1 MEQPVIKEGTLALI
15 DTFAYLFRSYYMSAK
30 NKPLTNDKGFPTGLL
45 TGLVGMVKKFYKDRK
60 NMPFIVFAL
69 ESQTKTK
76 RAEKLGEYKQNR
88 KDAPKEMLLQIPIAL
103 EWLQKMGFTCVEVNG
118 FEADDVIASLAT
130 LSPYKTRIYSKD
142 KDFNQLLSD
151 KIALFD
157 GKTEFLAKDC
167 VEKYGILP
175 SQFTDYQ
182 GIVGDS
188 SDNYKGV
195 KGIGSK
201 NAKELLQQL
210 GSLEKIYENLD
221 LAKNLLSPKMY
232 QALIQDKGSAFLS
245 KELATLERGCIKEF
259 DFLSCAFPSENPL
272 LKIKDELKEY
282 GFISTLRDLEN
293 SPTPL
298 ILENTPLLDSMPIL
312 ENAPILDSVPIL
324 ENAPILDSVPASDNA
339 PKKSRMIVLE
349 SAAPLNAFLEKL
361 KNPNA
366 RVFMRLVLNKEKKVL
381 ALAFLLQDQGYF
393 LPLEEAL
400 FSPFSLEFLENAF
413 SQMLQHAQIVGHD
426 LKPLLSFLKAKYQ
439 VPLENI
445 RIQDTQILAFLKNP
459 EKVGFDEVLR
469 EYLKEELIPHE
480 KIKDFKAKA
489 EKSEQLNTELNALK
503 RLCEYFETGGLEEGL
518 LTLARDIE
526 TPFVKV
532 LMDMEFQGFKIDAPY
547 FKRLEQEF
555 KDELKVLERQILDL
569 IGVDFNLNSPKQLG
583 EVLYEKLGLPKNK
596 SHSTDEKNLLKILDK
611 HPSIALILEYRELNK
626 LFNTYT
632 TPLLRLKDKD
642 DKIHTTFI
650 QTGTATGRLS
660 SHSPNLQNIP
670 VRSPK
675 GLLIRKGFIA
685 SSKEYCLLGV
695 DYSQIELRLLAHF
708 SQDKDLMEAFLK
720 GRDIHLETSKALF
733 GGDLAKEKRS
743 IAKSINFGLV
753 YGMGSKKLSET
764 LNIPLNEAKSYIEA
778 YFKRFPS
785 IKDYLNRMKE
795 EILKTS
801 KAFTLLGRYRVF
813 DFTGANDYVKGNY
826 LREGVNA
833 IFQGSASDLLKLGML
848 KVSERFKNNPSVRL
862 LLQVHDELI
871 FEIEEKNAPE
881 LQQEIQRIL
890 NDEVYPLRVPL
901 ETSAFVANRW
911 NELKG

>member
-1 MEQPVIKEGTLALI
+1 MEELKEGTLALI

-30 NKPLTNDKGFPTGLL
+30 NKPLTNVKGFPTGLL
-45 TGLVGMVKKFYKDRK
+45 TGLVGMVKKFYKDKK

-103 EWLQKMGFTCVEVNG
+103 EWLQKMGFACVEVSG

-201 NAKELLQQL
+201 NAKELLQRL

-232 QALIQDKGSAFLS
+232 QALIQDKESAFLS

-259 DFLSCAFPSENPL
+259 DFSSCTFPSENPL

-298 ILENTPLLDSMPIL
+298 ILDNTPLL
-312 ENAPILDSVPIL
+312 ENTL
-324 ENAPILDSVPASDNA
+324 ASDNA

-349 SAAPLNAFLEKL
+349 NTAPLSAFLEKL
-361 KNPNA
+361 KKTNA
-366 RVFMRLVLNKEKKVL
+366 RIFMRLVLDKEKKVL
-381 ALAFLLQDQGYF
+381 ALAFLLEDQGYF

-400 FSPFSLEFLENAF
+400 FSPFSLEFLQNAF
-413 SQMLQHAQIVGHD
+413 FKMLQHAQIIGHD

-439 VPLENI
+439 VSLENI

-459 EKVGFDEVLR
+459 EKVGFDEVLK
-469 EYLKEELIPHE
+469 EYLKEEWIPHE
-480 KIKDFKAKA
+480 KIKDFKT
-489 EKSEQLNTELNALK
+489 KSKVGKLEQLDMELNALK
-503 RLCEYFETGGLEEGL
+503 RLCEYFEKGGLEENL
-518 LTLARDIE
+518 LALAREVE

-532 LMDMEFQGFKIDAPY
+532 LMGMEFQGFKIDAPY

-555 KDELKVLERQILDL
+555 KNELHVLERQILDL
-569 IGVDFNLNSPKQLG
+569 IGVDFNLNSPKQLS
-583 EVLYEKLGLPKNK
+583 EILYEKLELPKNK
-596 SHSTDEKNLLKILDK
+596 SHSTDEKSLLKILDK

-626 LFNTYT
+626 LFNTYA

-708 SQDKDLMEAFLK
+708 SQDKDLMDAFLK

-733 GGDLAKEKRS
+733 GEDLAKEKRS

-813 DFTGANDYVKGNY
+813 DFTGTNDYVKGNY

-862 LLQVHDELI
+862 ILQVHDELI
-871 FEIEEKNAPE
+871 FEIEEKNALE

-901 ETSAFVANRW
+901 ETSAFMAKRW

>member
-1 MEQPVIKEGTLALI
+1 MEEPVIKEGTLALI

-76 RAEKLGEYKQNR
+76 RSEKLGEYKQNR

-103 EWLQKMGFTCVEVNG
+103 EWLQKMGFTCVEVSG

-188 SDNYKGV
+188 SDNYRGV

-201 NAKELLQQL
+201 NAKELLQRL

-259 DFLSCAFPSENPL
+259 DFSSCTFPSENPL

-298 ILENTPLLDSMPIL
+298 ILDNT
-312 ENAPILDSVPIL
+312 
-324 ENAPILDSVPASDNA
+324 PASDSA
-339 PKKSRMIVLE
+339 PKKSCLIVLE
-349 SAAPLNAFLEKL
+349 NTEPLSAFLEKL
-361 KNPNA
+361 ENSNA
-366 RVFMRLVLNKEKKVL
+366 RIFMRLVLDKEKKVL
-381 ALAFLLQDQGYF
+381 ALAFLLEDQGYF

-400 FSPFSLEFLENAF
+400 FSPFSLEFLQNAF
-413 SQMLQHAQIVGHD
+413 SQILQHAQIIGHD

-439 VPLENI
+439 VSLEDI

-459 EKVGFDEVLR
+459 EKVGFDEVLK

-480 KIKDFKAKA
+480 KIKDFKTKSKA
-489 EKSEQLNTELNALK
+489 GKLEQLDMELNALK
-503 RLCEYFETGGLEEGL
+503 RLCEYFEKGGLEENL
-518 LTLARDIE
+518 LALAREVE

-532 LMDMEFQGFKIDAPY
+532 LMGMEFQGFKIDAPY

-555 KDELKVLERQILDL
+555 KNELHVLEHQILEL
-569 IGVDFNLNSPKQLG
+569 IGVDFNLNSPKQLS
-583 EVLYEKLGLPKNK
+583 EILYEKLELPKNK
-596 SHSTDEKNLLKILDK
+596 SCSTDEKSLLKILDK

-708 SQDKDLMEAFLK
+708 SQDKDLMDAFLK

-733 GGDLAKEKRS
+733 GEDLAKEKRS

-813 DFTGANDYVKGNY
+813 DFTGANDYIKGNY

-871 FEIEEKNAPE
+871 FEIEEKNALE

-901 ETSAFVANRW
+901 ETSAFMAKRW
-911 NELKG
+911 SELKG

>member
-1 MEQPVIKEGTLALI
+1 MEEPVIKEGTLALI

-45 TGLVGMVKKFYKDRK
+45 TGLVGMVKKFYKDKK

-103 EWLQKMGFTCVEVNG
+103 EWLQKMGFVCVEVSG

-201 NAKELLQQL
+201 NAKELLQRL

-232 QALIQDKGSAFLS
+232 QALIQDKESAFLS

-259 DFLSCAFPSENPL
+259 DFSSCAFPSENPL

-298 ILENTPLLDSMPIL
+298 ILDNAPLLENT
-312 ENAPILDSVPIL
+312 
-324 ENAPILDSVPASDNA
+324 PASDNA

-349 SAAPLNAFLEKL
+349 NTEPLSAFLEKL
-361 KNPNA
+361 EKTNA
-366 RVFMRLVLNKEKKVL
+366 RIFVRLALDKEKKVL
-381 ALAFLLQDQGYF
+381 ALAFLLEDQGYF
-393 LPLEEAL
+393 LPLEEVL
-400 FSPFSLEFLENAF
+400 FSPFSLEFLQNAF
-413 SQMLQHAQIVGHD
+413 FKMLQHAQIIGHD

-439 VPLENI
+439 VSLENI

-459 EKVGFDEVLR
+459 EKVGFDEVLK
-469 EYLKEELIPHE
+469 EYLKEEWIPHE
-480 KIKDFKAKA
+480 KIKDFKTKA
-489 EKSEQLNTELNALK
+489 EKLELLSVELNALK
-503 RLCEYFETGGLEEGL
+503 RLCEYFEKGGLEEDL

-526 TPFVKV
+526 TPFMKV
-532 LMDMEFQGFKIDAPY
+532 LMGMEFQGFKIDAPY

-569 IGVDFNLNSPKQLG
+569 IGMDFNLNSPKQLG

-596 SHSTDEKNLLKILDK
+596 SRSTDEKSLLKILDK

-708 SQDKDLMEAFLK
+708 SQDKDLMDAFLK

-733 GGDLAKEKRS
+733 GEDLAKEKRS

-833 IFQGSASDLLKLGML
+833 IFQGSTSDLLKLGML

>member
-76 RAEKLGEYKQNR
+76 RSEKLGEYKQNR

-201 NAKELLQQL
+201 NAKELLQRL

-232 QALIQDKGSAFLS
+232 QALIHDKASAFLS

-282 GFISTLRDLEN
+282 GFISTLRDLEK
-293 SPTPL
+293 SPL
-298 ILENTPLLDSMPIL
+298 IVENAPTLDSMPT
-312 ENAPILDSVPIL
+312 
-324 ENAPILDSVPASDNA
+324 SDNA
-339 PKKSRMIVLE
+339 PKKSCMIVLE
-349 SAAPLNAFLEKL
+349 NATPLSAFLEKL

-366 RVFMRLVLNKEKKVL
+366 RIFMRLVLNKEKKVL
-381 ALAFLLQDQGYF
+381 ALAFLYEDQGYF

-400 FSPFSLEFLENAF
+400 FSPFSLEFLQNAF

-439 VPLENI
+439 VSLENI
-445 RIQDTQILAFLKNP
+445 YIQDTQILAFLKNP
-459 EKVGFDEVLR
+459 EKVGFDEVLK

-489 EKSEQLNTELNALK
+489 GKSEQLDRELNALK
-503 RLCEYFETGGLEEGL
+503 RLCEYFEKGGLEEGL
-518 LTLARDIE
+518 LALAREVE

-532 LMDMEFQGFKIDAPY
+532 LMGMEFQGFKIDAPY

-555 KDELKVLERQILDL
+555 KNELKVLECQILDL

-871 FEIEEKNAPE
+871 FEIEEKNALE

-901 ETSAFVANRW
+901 ETSAFVAKRW
-911 NELKG
+911 NELKD

>member
-1 MEQPVIKEGTLALI
+1 MEEPVIKEGTLALI
-15 DTFAYLFRSYYMSAK
+15 DTFAYLFRSYYMSTK

-45 TGLVGMVKKFYKDRK
+45 MGLVGMVKKFYKDKK

-103 EWLQKMGFTCVEVNG
+103 EWLQKMGFTCVEVSG

-157 GKTEFLAKDC
+157 GKTEFLAEDC
-167 VEKYGILP
+167 VKKYGILP

-188 SDNYKGV
+188 SDNYKGI

-201 NAKELLQQL
+201 NAKELLQRL

-221 LAKNLLSPKMY
+221 LVKNLLSPKMY
-232 QALIQDKGSAFLS
+232 QALIQDKESAFLS

-259 DFLSCAFPSENPL
+259 DFSSCAFPSENPL

-298 ILENTPLLDSMPIL
+298 ILDNT
-312 ENAPILDSVPIL
+312 
-324 ENAPILDSVPASDNA
+324 PASDNA

-349 SAAPLNAFLEKL
+349 NTEPLSAFLEKL
-361 KNPNA
+361 KKTNA
-366 RVFMRLVLNKEKKVL
+366 RIFMRLVLDKEKKVL
-381 ALAFLLQDQGYF
+381 ALAFLLEDQGYF

-400 FSPFSLEFLENAF
+400 FSPFSLEFLQNAF
-413 SQMLQHAQIVGHD
+413 SQMLQHAQIIGHD

-439 VPLENI
+439 VSLENI

-480 KIKDFKAKA
+480 KIKDFKTKSKA
-489 EKSEQLNTELNALK
+489 GKLEQLDRELNALK
-503 RLCEYFETGGLEEGL
+503 RLCEYFEKGGLEEGL
-518 LTLARDIE
+518 LALAREVE
-526 TPFVKV
+526 TPFMKV
-532 LMDMEFQGFKIDAPY
+532 LMGMEFQGFKIDAPY
-547 FKRLEQEF
+547 FKCLEQEF
-555 KDELKVLERQILDL
+555 KNELHVLERQILEL
-569 IGVDFNLNSPKQLG
+569 IGVDFNLNSPKQLS
-583 EVLYEKLGLPKNK
+583 EILYEKLELPKNK
-596 SHSTDEKNLLKILDK
+596 SHSTDEKSLLKILDK

-708 SQDKDLMEAFLK
+708 SQDKDLMGAFLK

-733 GGDLAKEKRS
+733 GEDLAKEKRS

-813 DFTGANDYVKGNY
+813 DFTGVNDYIKGNY

-901 ETSAFVANRW
+901 ETSAFIAKRW

>member
-30 NKPLTNDKGFPTGLL
+30 TKPLTNDKGFPTGLL
-45 TGLVGMVKKFYKDRK
+45 TGLVGMVKKFYKDKK

-103 EWLQKMGFTCVEVNG
+103 EWLQKMGFTCVEISG
-118 FEADDVIASLAT
+118 FEADDVIATLAT

-188 SDNYKGV
+188 SDNYKGI

-232 QALIQDKGSAFLS
+232 QALIQDKKSAFLS
-245 KELATLERGCIKEF
+245 KELATLERGCIQEF

-298 ILENTPLLDSMPIL
+298 ILEN
-312 ENAPILDSVPIL
+312 A
-324 ENAPILDSVPASDNA
+324 PASDSAPALDNASALENA
-339 PKKSRMIVLE
+339 PKKSRLIVLE
-349 SAAPLNAFLEKL
+349 NTASFSMFLEKL

-400 FSPFSLEFLENAF
+400 FSPFSVEFLQNAF
-413 SQMLQHAQIVGHD
+413 SQILQHACIIGHD

-439 VPLENI
+439 VSLENI

-459 EKVGFDEVLR
+459 EKVGFDEVLK
-469 EYLKEELIPHE
+469 EYLKEDLVPHE
-480 KIKDFKAKA
+480 KIKDFKTTSKA
-489 EKSEQLNTELNALK
+489 EKSEHLSLELNALK
-503 RLCEYFETGGLEEGL
+503 RLCEYFEKGGLEEGL
-518 LTLARDIE
+518 LILARDIE
-526 TPFVKV
+526 VPFMKV
-532 LMDMEFQGFKIDAPY
+532 LMGMEFQGFKIDAPY
-547 FKRLEQEF
+547 FKCLEQEF

-583 EVLYEKLGLPKNK
+583 EILYDKLGLPKNK
-596 SHSTDEKNLLKILDK
+596 GYSTDEKNLLKILDK
-611 HPSIALILEYRELNK
+611 HPSIPLILEYRELNK

-764 LNIPLNEAKSYIEA
+764 LNIPLSEAKSYIEA

-785 IKDYLNRMKE
+785 IKDYLNGMRE

-813 DFTGANDYVKGNY
+813 DFNGVNDYVKGNY

>member
-1 MEQPVIKEGTLALI
+1 MEEPIIKEGTLALI

-30 NKPLTNDKGFPTGLL
+30 NKPLTNVKGFPTGLL
-45 TGLVGMVKKFYKDRK
+45 TGLVGMVKKFYKDKK

-103 EWLQKMGFTCVEVNG
+103 EWLQKMGFTCVEVSG

-201 NAKELLQQL
+201 NAKELLQRL

-232 QALIQDKGSAFLS
+232 QALIQDKESAFLS
-245 KELATLERGCIKEF
+245 KELATLERECIKEF

-298 ILENTPLLDSMPIL
+298 ILDNMPLL
-312 ENAPILDSVPIL
+312 ENM
-324 ENAPILDSVPASDNA
+324 PASDNA
-339 PKKSRMIVLE
+339 PKKSRLIVLE
-349 SAAPLNAFLEKL
+349 NPEPLSAFLEKL
-361 KNPNA
+361 ENSNA
-366 RVFMRLVLNKEKKVL
+366 RIFMRLVLDKEKKVL
-381 ALAFLLQDQGYF
+381 ALAFLFKDQGYF

-400 FSPFSLEFLENAF
+400 FSPFSLEFLQNAF
-413 SQMLQHAQIVGHD
+413 FKMLQHAQIIGHD

-439 VPLENI
+439 VSLENI

-459 EKVGFDEVLR
+459 EKVGFDEVLK
-469 EYLKEELIPHE
+469 EYLKEEWILHE
-480 KIKDFKAKA
+480 KIKDFKTKSKA
-489 EKSEQLNTELNALK
+489 GKLEQLDRELHALR
-503 RLCEYFETGGLEEGL
+503 RLCEYFEKGGLEEGL
-518 LTLARDIE
+518 LALAREVE
-526 TPFVKV
+526 TPFMKV

-555 KDELKVLERQILDL
+555 KNELHVLERQILEL
-569 IGVDFNLNSPKQLG
+569 IGVDFNLNSPKQLS
-583 EVLYEKLGLPKNK
+583 EILYEKLELPKNK
-596 SHSTDEKNLLKILDK
+596 SRSTDEKSLLKILDK

-685 SSKEYCLLGV
+685 SSKKYCLLGV

-708 SQDKDLMEAFLK
+708 SQDKDLMDAFLK

-733 GGDLAKEKRS
+733 GEYLAKEKRS

-764 LNIPLNEAKSYIEA
+764 LNIPLSEAKSYIEA
-778 YFKRFPS
+778 YFRRFPS

-813 DFTGANDYVKGNY
+813 DFTGANDYIKGNY

-871 FEIEEKNAPE
+871 FEIEEKNALE

-901 ETSAFVANRW
+901 ETSAFMAKRW

>member
-1 MEQPVIKEGTLALI
+1 MEEPVIKEGTLALI

-30 NKPLTNDKGFPTGLL
+30 NKPLTNVKGFPTGLL

-76 RAEKLGEYKQNR
+76 RAEKLGGYKQNR

-103 EWLQKMGFTCVEVNG
+103 EWLQKMGFTCVEVSG

-151 KIALFD
+151 KIVLFD

-232 QALIQDKGSAFLS
+232 QALIQDKESAFLS

-298 ILENTPLLDSMPIL
+298 ISENTPAL
-312 ENAPILDSVPIL
+312 
-324 ENAPILDSVPASDNA
+324 DNA

-349 SAAPLNAFLEKL
+349 SAALLSMFLEKL

-366 RVFMRLVLNKEKKVL
+366 RVFMRLVLDKEKKVL
-381 ALAFLLQDQGYF
+381 ALAFLYEDQGYF

-400 FSPFSLEFLENAF
+400 FSPFSSEFLQNAF
-413 SQMLQHAQIVGHD
+413 SQMLQHAQIIGHD

-439 VPLENI
+439 VSLENI

-459 EKVGFDEVLR
+459 EKVGFDEVLK
-469 EYLKEELIPHE
+469 EYLKEELVLHE
-480 KIKDFKAKA
+480 TIKDFKTKSKA
-489 EKSEQLNTELNALK
+489 EKLERLDRELNALK
-503 RLCEYFETGGLEEGL
+503 RLCEYFEKGGLEEGL
-518 LTLARDIE
+518 LALAREIE
-526 TPFVKV
+526 TPFMKV
-532 LMDMEFQGFKIDAPY
+532 LMGMEFQGFKIDAPY

-555 KDELKVLERQILDL
+555 KNELHVLERQILDL
-569 IGVDFNLNSPKQLG
+569 IGADFNLNSPKQLS
-583 EVLYEKLGLPKNK
+583 EILYEKLELPQNK
-596 SHSTDEKNLLKILDK
+596 SRSTDEKSLLKILDK

-626 LFNTYT
+626 LFNTYA

-670 VRSPK
+670 VRSSK

-708 SQDKDLMEAFLK
+708 SQDKDLMDAFLK

-733 GGDLAKEKRS
+733 GEDLAKEKRS

-901 ETSAFVANRW
+901 ETSAFVAKRW

>member
-1 MEQPVIKEGTLALI
+1 MMEQPVIKEGTLALI

-45 TGLVGMVKKFYKDRK
+45 TGLVGMVKKFYKDKK

-103 EWLQKMGFTCVEVNG
+103 EWLQKMGFTCVEVSG

-232 QALIQDKGSAFLS
+232 QALIQDKESAFLS
-245 KELATLERGCIKEF
+245 KELATLERECIQEF
-259 DFLSCAFPSENPL
+259 DFSSCAFPSENPL

-282 GFISTLRDLEN
+282 GFISTLRGLEN

-298 ILENTPLLDSMPIL
+298 ILENTPALDNTPTL
-312 ENAPILDSVPIL
+312 
-324 ENAPILDSVPASDNA
+324 DNA

-349 SAAPLNAFLEKL
+349 NATLLSAFLERL
-361 KNPNA
+361 KKTNA
-366 RVFMRLVLNKEKKVL
+366 RIFMRLALDKEKKVL
-381 ALAFLLQDQGYF
+381 ALAFLYEDQGYF

-400 FSPFSLEFLENAF
+400 FSPFSLEFLQNAF
-413 SQMLQHAQIVGHD
+413 SQILQHASIIGHD

-439 VPLENI
+439 VSLENI

-459 EKVGFDEVLR
+459 EKVGFDEVLK
-469 EYLKEELIPHE
+469 EYLKEEWIPHE
-480 KIKDFKAKA
+480 KIKDFKTKSKA
-489 EKSEQLNTELNALK
+489 GKLEQLDMELNALK
-503 RLCEYFETGGLEEGL
+503 RLCEYFEQGGLEEGL
-518 LTLARDIE
+518 LALAKEVE

-532 LMDMEFQGFKIDAPY
+532 LMGMEFQGFKIDVPY

-555 KDELKVLERQILDL
+555 KNELHVLERQILEL
-569 IGVDFNLNSPKQLG
+569 IGVDFNLNSPKQLS
-583 EVLYEKLGLPKNK
+583 EILYEKLELPKNK
-596 SHSTDEKNLLKILDK
+596 SHSTDEKSLLKILDK

-733 GGDLAKEKRS
+733 GEDLAKEKRS

-764 LNIPLNEAKSYIEA
+764 LNISLNEAKSYIEA

-813 DFTGANDYVKGNY
+813 DFTSVNDYVKGNY

-871 FEIEEKNAPE
+871 FEIEEKNALE

>member
-1 MEQPVIKEGTLALI
+1 MEEPVIKEGTLALI

-45 TGLVGMVKKFYKDRK
+45 TGLVGMVKKFYKDKK

-103 EWLQKMGFTCVEVNG
+103 EWLQKMGFTCVEVSG

-201 NAKELLQQL
+201 NAKELLQRL

-232 QALIQDKGSAFLS
+232 QALIQDKESAFLS

-259 DFLSCAFPSENPL
+259 DFSSCAFPSENPL

-298 ILENTPLLDSMPIL
+298 ILDNTPLLD
-312 ENAPILDSVPIL
+312 NAL
-324 ENAPILDSVPASDNA
+324 ASDST

-349 SAAPLNAFLEKL
+349 NTEPLSAFLEKL
-361 KNPNA
+361 EKTKA
-366 RVFMRLVLNKEKKVL
+366 RIFMRLVLDKEKKVL
-381 ALAFLLQDQGYF
+381 ALAFLYEDQGYF

-400 FSPFSLEFLENAF
+400 FSPFSLEFLQNAF
-413 SQMLQHAQIVGHD
+413 FKMLQHAQIIGHD

-439 VPLENI
+439 VSLENI

-459 EKVGFDEVLR
+459 EKVGFDEVLK
-469 EYLKEELIPHE
+469 EYLKEEWIPHE
-480 KIKDFKAKA
+480 KIKDFKTKSKA
-489 EKSEQLNTELNALK
+489 GKLEQLDRELNALK
-503 RLCEYFETGGLEEGL
+503 RLCEYFEKGGLEENL
-518 LTLARDIE
+518 LALAREVE
-526 TPFVKV
+526 TPLMKV
-532 LMDMEFQGFKIDAPY
+532 LMGMEFQGFKIDAPY

-555 KDELKVLERQILDL
+555 KNELHVLECQILDL
-569 IGVDFNLNSPKQLG
+569 IGVDFNLNSPKQLS
-583 EVLYEKLGLPKNK
+583 EILYEKLELPKNK
-596 SHSTDEKNLLKILDK
+596 SRSTDEKSLLKILDK

-708 SQDKDLMEAFLK
+708 SQDKDLMDAFLK

-733 GGDLAKEKRS
+733 GEDLAKEKRS

-813 DFTGANDYVKGNY
+813 DFTGANDYIKGNY

-871 FEIEEKNAPE
+871 FEIEEKNALE

-901 ETSAFVANRW
+901 ETSAFVAKRW
-911 NELKG
+911 NELKE

>member
-1 MEQPVIKEGTLALI
+1 MEELKEGTLALI

-30 NKPLTNDKGFPTGLL
+30 NKPLTNVKGFPTGLL

-103 EWLQKMGFTCVEVNG
+103 EWLQKMGFVCVEVSG

-201 NAKELLQQL
+201 NAKELLQRL

-245 KELATLERGCIKEF
+245 KELATLQRGCIKEF
-259 DFLSCAFPSENPL
+259 DFSSCAFPSENPL
-272 LKIKDELKEY
+272 LKIKNELKEY

-293 SPTPL
+293 SPL
-298 ILENTPLLDSMPIL
+298 ILDNTPLL
-312 ENAPILDSVPIL
+312 ENA
-324 ENAPILDSVPASDNA
+324 PASDNA
-339 PKKSRMIVLE
+339 PKKSCMIVLE
-349 SAAPLNAFLEKL
+349 NPESLSAFLEKL
-361 KNPNA
+361 KKTNA
-366 RVFMRLVLNKEKKVL
+366 RIFMRLVLDKEKKVL
-381 ALAFLLQDQGYF
+381 ALAFLYEDQGYF

-400 FSPFSLEFLENAF
+400 FSPFSSEFLQNAF
-413 SQMLQHAQIVGHD
+413 FKMLQHAQIIGHD

-439 VPLENI
+439 VSLENI

-459 EKVGFDEVLR
+459 EKVGFDEVLKQ
-469 EYLKEELIPHE
+469 YLKEEWIPHE
-480 KIKDFKAKA
+480 KIKDFKTKA
-489 EKSEQLNTELNALK
+489 EKLEQLDRELNALK
-503 RLCEYFETGGLEEGL
+503 RLCEYFEKGGLEEGL
-518 LTLARDIE
+518 LALAREVE
-526 TPFVKV
+526 TPFMKV
-532 LMDMEFQGFKIDAPY
+532 LMGMEFQGFKIDAPY

-569 IGVDFNLNSPKQLG
+569 IGADFNLNSPKQLS
-583 EVLYEKLGLPKNK
+583 EILYEKLELPKNK
-596 SHSTDEKNLLKILDK
+596 SHSTDEKSLLKILDK

-733 GGDLAKEKRS
+733 GEDLAKEKRS

-826 LREGVNA
+826 LRESVNA

-901 ETSAFVANRW
+901 ETSAFVAKRW
-911 NELKG
+911 NELKD

>member
-1 MEQPVIKEGTLALI
+1 MEEPVTKEGTLALI

-103 EWLQKMGFTCVEVNG
+103 EWLQKMGFTCVEVSG

-157 GKTEFLAKDC
+157 GKTEFLVKDC

-201 NAKELLQQL
+201 NAKELLQRL

-221 LAKNLLSPKMY
+221 LVKNLLSPKMY
-232 QALIQDKGSAFLS
+232 QALIQDKESAFLS

-298 ILENTPLLDSMPIL
+298 ILDNAPLLDNTS
-312 ENAPILDSVPIL
+312 
-324 ENAPILDSVPASDNA
+324 ASDSA
-339 PKKSRMIVLE
+339 PKKSCMIVLE
-349 SAAPLNAFLEKL
+349 NTAFLSAFLEKL
-361 KNPNA
+361 KKTNA
-366 RVFMRLVLNKEKKVL
+366 RIFMRLALDKEKKVL
-381 ALAFLLQDQGYF
+381 ALAFLLEDQGYF

-400 FSPFSLEFLENAF
+400 FSPFSLEFLQNAF
-413 SQMLQHAQIVGHD
+413 SQMLQHAQIIGHD

-439 VPLENI
+439 VSLENI

-459 EKVGFDEVLR
+459 EKVGFDEVLK
-469 EYLKEELIPHE
+469 EYLKEEWIPHE
-480 KIKDFKAKA
+480 KIKDFKTKSKA
-489 EKSEQLNTELNALK
+489 GKLEQLDMELNALK
-503 RLCEYFETGGLEEGL
+503 RLCEYFEKGGLEEGL
-518 LTLARDIE
+518 LALAREVE

-532 LMDMEFQGFKIDAPY
+532 LMGMEFQGFKIDAPY

-555 KDELKVLERQILDL
+555 KNELHVLERQILEL
-569 IGVDFNLNSPKQLG
+569 IGVDFNLNSPKQLS
-583 EVLYEKLGLPKNK
+583 EILYEKLELPQNK
-596 SHSTDEKNLLKILDK
+596 SHSTDEKSLLKILDK

-708 SQDKDLMEAFLK
+708 SQDKDLMDAFLK

-733 GGDLAKEKRS
+733 GEDLAKEKRS

-813 DFTGANDYVKGNY
+813 DFTGANDYIKGNY

-871 FEIEEKNAPE
+871 FEIEEKNALE

-901 ETSAFVANRW
+901 ETSAFMAKRW

>member
-1 MEQPVIKEGTLALI
+1 MEEPVIKEGTLALI
-15 DTFAYLFRSYYMSAK
+15 DTFAYLFRSYYMSTK

-103 EWLQKMGFTCVEVNG
+103 EWLQKMGFACVEVNG

-201 NAKELLQQL
+201 NAKELLQRL

-232 QALIQDKGSAFLS
+232 QALIQDKESAFLS
-245 KELATLERGCIKEF
+245 KELATLEKGCIKEF
-259 DFLSCAFPSENPL
+259 DFSSCAFPSENPL

-298 ILENTPLLDSMPIL
+298 ILDNTPLLD
-312 ENAPILDSVPIL
+312 NT
-324 ENAPILDSVPASDNA
+324 PASENA

-349 SAAPLNAFLEKL
+349 NTAPLSAFLEKL
-361 KNPNA
+361 KNSNA
-366 RVFMRLVLNKEKKVL
+366 RIFMRLVLDKEKKVL
-381 ALAFLLQDQGYF
+381 VLAFLYEDQGYF

-400 FSPFSLEFLENAF
+400 FSPFSLEFLQNAF
-413 SQMLQHAQIVGHD
+413 SQMLQHAQIIGHD

-439 VPLENI
+439 ISLEDI

-459 EKVGFDEVLR
+459 EKVGFDEVLK
-469 EYLKEELIPHE
+469 EYLKEEWIPHE
-480 KIKDFKAKA
+480 KIKDFKTKSKA
-489 EKSEQLNTELNALK
+489 EKSERLDRELNALK
-503 RLCEYFETGGLEEGL
+503 RLCEYFEKGGLEENL
-518 LTLARDIE
+518 LALAREVE
-526 TPFVKV
+526 TPFMKV
-532 LMDMEFQGFKIDAPY
+532 LMGMEFQGFKIDAPY

-555 KDELKVLERQILDL
+555 KNELHVLERQILEL
-569 IGVDFNLNSPKQLG
+569 IGVDFNLNSPKQLS
-583 EVLYEKLGLPKNK
+583 EILYEKLELPKNK
-596 SHSTDEKNLLKILDK
+596 SHSTDEKSLLKILDK

-733 GGDLAKEKRS
+733 GEDLAKEKRS

-813 DFTGANDYVKGNY
+813 DFTGANDYIKGNY

-833 IFQGSASDLLKLGML
+833 IFQGSTSDLLKLGML

-871 FEIEEKNAPE
+871 FEIEEKNALE

>member
-1 MEQPVIKEGTLALI
+1 MEEPVIKEGTLALI

-30 NKPLTNDKGFPTGLL
+30 NKPLTNVKGFPTGLL

-60 NMPFIVFAL
+60 NTPFIVFAL

-103 EWLQKMGFTCVEVNG
+103 EWLQKMGFTCVEVSG

-201 NAKELLQQL
+201 NAKELLQRL

-245 KELATLERGCIKEF
+245 KELATLERECIKEF
-259 DFLSCAFPSENPL
+259 DFSSCAFPSENPL

-298 ILENTPLLDSMPIL
+298 ILDNAPLLDNTL
-312 ENAPILDSVPIL
+312 
-324 ENAPILDSVPASDNA
+324 ASDNA

-349 SAAPLNAFLEKL
+349 NPEPLSAFLEKL
-361 KNPNA
+361 KKTNA
-366 RVFMRLVLNKEKKVL
+366 RIFMRLVLDKEKKVL
-381 ALAFLLQDQGYF
+381 ALAFLYEDQGYF

-400 FSPFSLEFLENAF
+400 FSPFSLEFLQNAF
-413 SQMLQHAQIVGHD
+413 SQMLQHAQIIGHD

-439 VPLENI
+439 VSLENI
-445 RIQDTQILAFLKNP
+445 RVQDTQILAFLKNP
-459 EKVGFDEVLR
+459 EKVGFDEVLKA
-469 EYLKEELIPHE
+469 YLKEEWIPHE
-480 KIKDFKAKA
+480 KIKDFKTKSKA
-489 EKSEQLNTELNALK
+489 GKLEQLDRELNALK
-503 RLCEYFETGGLEEGL
+503 RLCEYFEKGGLEENL
-518 LTLARDIE
+518 LALAREVE

-532 LMDMEFQGFKIDAPY
+532 LMGMEFQGFKIDAPY

-555 KDELKVLERQILDL
+555 KNELHVLERQILEL
-569 IGVDFNLNSPKQLG
+569 IGVDFNLNSPKQLS
-583 EVLYEKLGLPKNK
+583 EILYEKLELPKNK
-596 SHSTDEKNLLKILDK
+596 SHSTDEKSLLKILDK

-708 SQDKDLMEAFLK
+708 SQDKDLMDAFLK

-733 GGDLAKEKRS
+733 GEDLAKEKRS

-813 DFTGANDYVKGNY
+813 DFTGVNDYVKGNY

-901 ETSAFVANRW
+901 ETSAFMAKRW

>member
-1 MEQPVIKEGTLALI
+1 MEEPVIKEGTLALI

-45 TGLVGMVKKFYKDRK
+45 TGLVGMVKKFYKDKK

-69 ESQTKTK
+69 ESQAKTK

-201 NAKELLQQL
+201 NAKELLQRL

-232 QALIQDKGSAFLS
+232 QALIQDKESAFLS

-259 DFLSCAFPSENPL
+259 DFSSCTFPSENPL

-282 GFISTLRDLEN
+282 GFISTLRDLEK
-293 SPTPL
+293 SPL
-298 ILENTPLLDSMPIL
+298 IVENT
-312 ENAPILDSVPIL
+312 
-324 ENAPILDSVPASDNA
+324 PASDNA
-339 PKKSRMIVLE
+339 PALDNAPTKSRMIVLE
-349 SAAPLNAFLEKL
+349 NTELLSMFLERL
-361 KNPNA
+361 KKTNA
-366 RVFMRLVLNKEKKVL
+366 RIFMRLALDKEKKVL
-381 ALAFLLQDQGYF
+381 ALAFLLEDQGYF

-400 FSPFSLEFLENAF
+400 FSPFSLEFLQNAF
-413 SQMLQHAQIVGHD
+413 FKMLQHAQIIGHD

-439 VPLENI
+439 VSLENI

-459 EKVGFDEVLR
+459 EKVGFDEVLKQ
-469 EYLKEELIPHE
+469 YLKEEWIPHE
-480 KIKDFKAKA
+480 KIKDFKTKSKA
-489 EKSEQLNTELNALK
+489 GKLEQLDMELNALK
-503 RLCEYFETGGLEEGL
+503 RLCEYFEKGGLEEGL
-518 LTLARDIE
+518 LALAREVE
-526 TPFVKV
+526 TPFIKV
-532 LMDMEFQGFKIDAPY
+532 LMGMEFQGFKIDAPY

-555 KDELKVLERQILDL
+555 KNELKVLERQILDL

-583 EVLYEKLGLPKNK
+583 EVLYEKLELPKNK
-596 SHSTDEKNLLKILDK
+596 SHSTDEKSLLKILDK

-764 LNIPLNEAKSYIEA
+764 LNISLNEAKSYIEA

-813 DFTGANDYVKGNY
+813 DFTGANDYIKGNY

-871 FEIEEKNAPE
+871 FEIEEKNALE

-901 ETSAFVANRW
+901 ETSAFIAKRW

>member
-103 EWLQKMGFTCVEVNG
+103 EWLQKMGFTCVEVSG

-157 GKTEFLAKDC
+157 GKMEFLAKDC
-167 VEKYGILP
+167 VKKYGILP

-201 NAKELLQQL
+201 NAKELLQRL

-232 QALIQDKGSAFLS
+232 QALIQDKESAFLS

-293 SPTPL
+293 SHAPLILDNTPL
-298 ILENTPLLDSMPIL
+298 LENTPIL
-312 ENAPILDSVPIL
+312 
-324 ENAPILDSVPASDNA
+324 DNA
-339 PKKSRMIVLE
+339 PKKSCMIVLE
-349 SAAPLNAFLEKL
+349 NTAPLSAFLEKL
-361 KNPNA
+361 KNSNTRIFA
-366 RVFMRLVLNKEKKVL
+366 RLALDKEKKVL
-381 ALAFLLQDQGYF
+381 ALAFLYEDQGYF

-400 FSPFSLEFLENAF
+400 FSPFSSEFLQNAF
-413 SQMLQHAQIVGHD
+413 SQMLQHASIIGHD

-439 VPLENI
+439 VSLENI

-459 EKVGFDEVLR
+459 EKVGFDEVLK

-480 KIKDFKAKA
+480 KIKDFKTTSKV
-489 EKSEQLNTELNALK
+489 EKLEQLDMELNALK
-503 RLCEYFETGGLEEGL
+503 RLCEYFEKGGLEEDL

-532 LMDMEFQGFKIDAPY
+532 LMGMEFQGFKIDVPY
-547 FKRLEQEF
+547 FKCLEQEF
-555 KDELKVLERQILDL
+555 KNELHVLECQILDL
-569 IGVDFNLNSPKQLG
+569 IGVDFNLNSPKQLS
-583 EVLYEKLGLPKNK
+583 EILYEKLELPKNK
-596 SHSTDEKNLLKILDK
+596 SHSTDEKSLLKILDK

-733 GGDLAKEKRS
+733 GEDLAKEKRS

-764 LNIPLNEAKSYIEA
+764 LNISLNEAKSYIEA

-813 DFTGANDYVKGNY
+813 DFTGANDYIKGNY

-871 FEIEEKNAPE
+871 FEIEEKNALE

-901 ETSAFVANRW
+901 ETSAFMAKRW

>member
-1 MEQPVIKEGTLALI
+1 MMEQPVIKEGTLALI

-30 NKPLTNDKGFPTGLL
+30 TKPLTNDKGFPTGLL
-45 TGLVGMVKKFYKDRK
+45 TGLVGMVKKFYKDKK

-103 EWLQKMGFTCVEVNG
+103 EWLQKMGFTCVEISG

-151 KIALFD
+151 KVALFD

-232 QALIQDKGSAFLS
+232 QALIQDKESAFLS
-245 KELATLERGCIKEF
+245 KELATLERECIQEF
-259 DFLSCAFPSENPL
+259 DFSSCAFPSENPL

-282 GFISTLRDLEN
+282 GFISTLRGLEN
-293 SPTPL
+293 SPL
-298 ILENTPLLDSMPIL
+298 IA
-312 ENAPILDSVPIL
+312 ENAPILD
-324 ENAPILDSVPASDNA
+324 NAPALDNA

-349 SAAPLNAFLEKL
+349 SAVPLSAFLEKL
-361 KNPNA
+361 KKTNA
-366 RVFMRLVLNKEKKVL
+366 RIFARLVLDKEKKVL
-381 ALAFLLQDQGYF
+381 ALAFLYEDQGYF

-400 FSPFSLEFLENAF
+400 FSPFSLEFLQNAF
-413 SQMLQHAQIVGHD
+413 FKMLQHAQIIGHD

-439 VPLENI
+439 VSLENI

-459 EKVGFDEVLR
+459 EKVGFDEVLK

-480 KIKDFKAKA
+480 KIKDFKTKSKA
-489 EKSEQLNTELNALK
+489 EKLERLDMELNALK
-503 RLCEYFETGGLEEGL
+503 RLCEYFEKGGLEEGL
-518 LTLARDIE
+518 LALAKEVE
-526 TPFVKV
+526 TPFVEV
-532 LMDMEFQGFKIDAPY
+532 LMGMEFQGFKIDAPY

-555 KDELKVLERQILDL
+555 KNELHVLERQILEL
-569 IGVDFNLNSPKQLG
+569 IGVDFNLNSPKQLS
-583 EVLYEKLGLPKNK
+583 EILYEKLELPQNK
-596 SHSTDEKNLLKILDK
+596 SHSTDEKSLLKILDK

-813 DFTGANDYVKGNY
+813 DFNGVNDYIKGNY

-871 FEIEEKNAPE
+871 FEIKERNAPE

>member
-1 MEQPVIKEGTLALI
+1 MEEPIIKEGTLALI

-103 EWLQKMGFTCVEVNG
+103 EWLQKMGFACVEVNG

-201 NAKELLQQL
+201 NAKELLQRL

-232 QALIQDKGSAFLS
+232 QALIQDKASAFLS

-293 SPTPL
+293 SPLISDNAPL
-298 ILENTPLLDSMPIL
+298 LENMPLLD
-312 ENAPILDSVPIL
+312 NT
-324 ENAPILDSVPASDNA
+324 PASDNA

-349 SAAPLNAFLEKL
+349 STEPLSAFLEKL
-361 KNPNA
+361 KNSNA
-366 RVFMRLVLNKEKKVL
+366 RIFMRLVLDKEKKVL
-381 ALAFLLQDQGYF
+381 ALAFLYEDQGYF

-400 FSPFSLEFLENAF
+400 FSPFSLEFLQNAF
-413 SQMLQHAQIVGHD
+413 FKILQHAQIIGHD

-439 VPLENI
+439 VSLEDI

-459 EKVGFDEVLR
+459 EKVGFDEVLK
-469 EYLKEELIPHE
+469 EYLKEEWIPHE
-480 KIKDFKAKA
+480 KIKDFKTKSKA
-489 EKSEQLNTELNALK
+489 GKLEQLDMELNALK
-503 RLCEYFETGGLEEGL
+503 RLCEYFEKGGLEENL
-518 LTLARDIE
+518 LSLARGVE

-532 LMDMEFQGFKIDAPY
+532 LMGMEFQGFKIDAPY

-555 KDELKVLERQILDL
+555 KNELHVLECQILDL
-569 IGVDFNLNSPKQLG
+569 IGVDFNLNSPKQLS
-583 EVLYEKLGLPKNK
+583 EILYEKLELPKNK
-596 SHSTDEKNLLKILDK
+596 SHSTDEKSLLKILDK

-708 SQDKDLMEAFLK
+708 SQDKDLMDAFLK

-733 GGDLAKEKRS
+733 GEDLAKEKRS

-813 DFTGANDYVKGNY
+813 DFAGVNDYVKGNY

-871 FEIEEKNAPE
+871 FEIEEKNALE

-901 ETSAFVANRW
+901 ETSAFMANCW
-911 NELKG
+911 NELKR

>member
-103 EWLQKMGFTCVEVNG
+103 EWLQKMGFVCVEVNG

-201 NAKELLQQL
+201 NAKELLQRL

-221 LAKNLLSPKMY
+221 LVKNLLSPKMY

-298 ILENTPLLDSMPIL
+298 ILDNAPLL
-312 ENAPILDSVPIL
+312 ENAPAL
-324 ENAPILDSVPASDNA
+324 DNA
-339 PKKSRMIVLE
+339 PKKSCMIVLE
-349 SAAPLNAFLEKL
+349 SAAPLSMFLEKL
-361 KNPNA
+361 KNSDA
-366 RVFMRLVLNKEKKVL
+366 RVFMRLVLDKDKKVL
-381 ALAFLLQDQGYF
+381 ALAFLYEDQGYF

-400 FSPFSLEFLENAF
+400 FSPFSLEFLQNAF
-413 SQMLQHAQIVGHD
+413 FKMLQHACIIGHD

-459 EKVGFDEVLR
+459 EKVGFDEVLK

-480 KIKDFKAKA
+480 KIKDFKTTSKV
-489 EKSEQLNTELNALK
+489 EKLEQLSLELNALK
-503 RLCEYFETGGLEEGL
+503 RLCEYFEKGGLEENL
-518 LTLARDIE
+518 LALARGVE

-532 LMDMEFQGFKIDAPY
+532 LIGMEFQGFKIDAPY

-555 KDELKVLERQILDL
+555 KNELHVLERQILEL

-583 EVLYEKLGLPKNK
+583 EILYEKLELPQNK

-733 GGDLAKEKRS
+733 GEDLAKEKRS

-813 DFTGANDYVKGNY
+813 DFTGANDYIKGNY

-848 KVSERFKNNPSVRL
+848 KVSERFKNNSSVRL

-871 FEIEEKNAPE
+871 FEIEEKNALE

-901 ETSAFVANRW
+901 ETSAFVAKRW
-911 NELKG
+911 NELKD

>member
-1 MEQPVIKEGTLALI
+1 MEEPVIKEGTLALI

-45 TGLVGMVKKFYKDRK
+45 TGLVGMVKKFYKDKK

-103 EWLQKMGFTCVEVNG
+103 EWLQKMGFTCVEVSG

-201 NAKELLQQL
+201 NAKELLQRL

-259 DFLSCAFPSENPL
+259 DFSSCAFPSENPL

-298 ILENTPLLDSMPIL
+298 ILDNTPLLDNTL
-312 ENAPILDSVPIL
+312 
-324 ENAPILDSVPASDNA
+324 ASDNT

-349 SAAPLNAFLEKL
+349 NTASLSAFLERL
-361 KNPNA
+361 KKTNA
-366 RVFMRLVLNKEKKVL
+366 RIFMRLVLDKEKKVL
-381 ALAFLLQDQGYF
+381 ALAFLYEDQGYF

-400 FSPFSLEFLENAF
+400 FSPFSLEFLQNAF
-413 SQMLQHAQIVGHD
+413 FKMLQHAQIIGHD

-439 VPLENI
+439 VSLENI

-459 EKVGFDEVLR
+459 EKVGFDEVLK
-469 EYLKEELIPHE
+469 EYLKEEWIPHE
-480 KIKDFKAKA
+480 KIKDFKTKNKA
-489 EKSEQLNTELNALK
+489 GKLEQLDMELNALK
-503 RLCEYFETGGLEEGL
+503 RLCEYFEKGGLEENL
-518 LTLARDIE
+518 LALAREVE

-532 LMDMEFQGFKIDAPY
+532 LMGMEFQGFKIDAPY

-555 KDELKVLERQILDL
+555 KNELHVLERQILEL
-569 IGVDFNLNSPKQLG
+569 IGANFNLNSPKQLS
-583 EVLYEKLGLPKNK
+583 EVLYEKLELPQNK
-596 SHSTDEKNLLKILDK
+596 SRSTDEKSLLKILDK

-708 SQDKDLMEAFLK
+708 SQDKDLIDAFLK

-733 GGDLAKEKRS
+733 GEDLAKEKRS

-813 DFTGANDYVKGNY
+813 DFTGANDYIKGNY

-871 FEIEEKNAPE
+871 FEIEEKNALE

-901 ETSAFVANRW
+901 ETSAFIAKRW

>member
-1 MEQPVIKEGTLALI
+1 MEEPVIKEGTLALI

-45 TGLVGMVKKFYKDRK
+45 TGLVGMVKKFYKDKK

-103 EWLQKMGFTCVEVNG
+103 EWLQKMGFTCVEVSG

-157 GKTEFLAKDC
+157 GKTEFLVKDC

-201 NAKELLQQL
+201 NAKELLQRL

-232 QALIQDKGSAFLS
+232 QALIQDKESAFLS

-259 DFLSCAFPSENPL
+259 DFSSCAFPSENPL

-298 ILENTPLLDSMPIL
+298 ILDNVLLLDNTPAL
-312 ENAPILDSVPIL
+312 
-324 ENAPILDSVPASDNA
+324 DNA

-349 SAAPLNAFLEKL
+349 NTESLSAFLEKL
-361 KNPNA
+361 KKTNA
-366 RVFMRLVLNKEKKVL
+366 RIFMRLALDKEKKVL
-381 ALAFLLQDQGYF
+381 ALAFLYEDQGYF

-400 FSPFSLEFLENAF
+400 FSPFSLEFLQNAF
-413 SQMLQHAQIVGHD
+413 FQMLQHAQIVGHD

-439 VPLENI
+439 VSLENI

-459 EKVGFDEVLR
+459 EKVGFDEVLKQ
-469 EYLKEELIPHE
+469 YLKEEWIPHE
-480 KIKDFKAKA
+480 KIKDFKTKSKA
-489 EKSEQLNTELNALK
+489 GKLELLSVELNALK
-503 RLCEYFETGGLEEGL
+503 RLCEYFEKGGLEEGL
-518 LTLARDIE
+518 LALAREVE

-532 LMDMEFQGFKIDAPY
+532 LMGMEFQGFKIDAPY

-555 KDELKVLERQILDL
+555 KHELHVLERQILEL
-569 IGVDFNLNSPKQLG
+569 IGANFNLNSPKQLS
-583 EVLYEKLGLPKNK
+583 EILYEKLELPQNK
-596 SHSTDEKNLLKILDK
+596 SHSTDEKSLLKILDK

-708 SQDKDLMEAFLK
+708 SQDKDLMDAFLK

-733 GGDLAKEKRS
+733 GEDLAKEKRS

-813 DFTGANDYVKGNY
+813 DFTGANDYIKGNY

-871 FEIEEKNAPE
+871 FEIEEKNALE

-901 ETSAFVANRW
+901 ETSAFMAKRW

>member
-1 MEQPVIKEGTLALI
+1 MEEPVIKEGTLALI

-45 TGLVGMVKKFYKDRK
+45 TGLVGMVKKFYKDKK

-103 EWLQKMGFTCVEVNG
+103 EWLQKMGFTCVEVSG

-201 NAKELLQQL
+201 NAKELLQRL

-232 QALIQDKGSAFLS
+232 QALIQDKESAFLS

-259 DFLSCAFPSENPL
+259 DFSSCTFPSENPL

-298 ILENTPLLDSMPIL
+298 ILDNTPLL
-312 ENAPILDSVPIL
+312 E
-324 ENAPILDSVPASDNA
+324 NA
-339 PKKSRMIVLE
+339 PKKSCMIVLE
-349 SAAPLNAFLEKL
+349 NTAPLSAFLEKL
-361 KNPNA
+361 EKTKA
-366 RVFMRLVLNKEKKVL
+366 RIFMRLVLDKEKKVL
-381 ALAFLLQDQGYF
+381 ALAFLFKDQGYF

-400 FSPFSLEFLENAF
+400 FSPFSLEFLQNAF
-413 SQMLQHAQIVGHD
+413 FKMLQHAQIIGHD

-439 VPLENI
+439 VSLENI

-459 EKVGFDEVLR
+459 EKVGFDEVLK
-469 EYLKEELIPHE
+469 EYLKEEWIPHE
-480 KIKDFKAKA
+480 KIKDFKTKSKA
-489 EKSEQLNTELNALK
+489 EKLEQLDMELNALR
-503 RLCEYFETGGLEEGL
+503 RLCEYFEKGGLEEGL
-518 LTLARDIE
+518 LALAREVE
-526 TPFVKV
+526 TPFMKV
-532 LMDMEFQGFKIDAPY
+532 LMGMEFQGFKIDVPY
-547 FKRLEQEF
+547 FKHLEQEF
-555 KDELKVLERQILDL
+555 KNELHVLERQILEL
-569 IGVDFNLNSPKQLG
+569 IGVDFNLNSPKQLS
-583 EVLYEKLGLPKNK
+583 EILYEKLELPQNK
-596 SHSTDEKNLLKILDK
+596 SRSTDEKSLLKILDK

-685 SSKEYCLLGV
+685 SSNEYCLLGV

-708 SQDKDLMEAFLK
+708 SQDKDLMDAFLK

-733 GGDLAKEKRS
+733 GEDLAKEKRS

-813 DFTGANDYVKGNY
+813 DFTGVNDYVKGNY

-901 ETSAFVANRW
+901 ETSAFIAKRW

>member
-1 MEQPVIKEGTLALI
+1 MEEPVIKEGTLALI

-45 TGLVGMVKKFYKDRK
+45 TGLVGMVKKFYKDKK

-103 EWLQKMGFTCVEVNG
+103 EWLQKMGFTCVEVSG

-201 NAKELLQQL
+201 NAKELLQRL

-232 QALIQDKGSAFLS
+232 QALIQDKESAFLS

-259 DFLSCAFPSENPL
+259 DFSSCAFPSENPL

-298 ILENTPLLDSMPIL
+298 ILDNAPLLENT
-312 ENAPILDSVPIL
+312 
-324 ENAPILDSVPASDNA
+324 PASDNA

-349 SAAPLNAFLEKL
+349 NTAFLSAFLEKL
-361 KNPNA
+361 KKTNA
-366 RVFMRLVLNKEKKVL
+366 RIFMRLALDKEKKVL
-381 ALAFLLQDQGYF
+381 ALAFLYEDQGYF

-400 FSPFSLEFLENAF
+400 FSPFSLEFLQNAF
-413 SQMLQHAQIVGHD
+413 FKMLQHAQIIGHD

-439 VPLENI
+439 VSLEDI

-459 EKVGFDEVLR
+459 EKVGFDEVLK
-469 EYLKEELIPHE
+469 EYLKEEWIPHE
-480 KIKDFKAKA
+480 KIKDFKTKSKA
-489 EKSEQLNTELNALK
+489 GKLEQLDMELNALK
-503 RLCEYFETGGLEEGL
+503 RLCEYFEKGGLEENL
-518 LTLARDIE
+518 LALAREIE

-532 LMDMEFQGFKIDAPY
+532 LMGMEFQGFKIDAPY

-555 KDELKVLERQILDL
+555 KDELKVLEHQILDL
-569 IGVDFNLNSPKQLG
+569 IGVDFNLNSPKQLS
-583 EVLYEKLGLPKNK
+583 EILYEKLGLPKNK

-611 HPSIALILEYRELNK
+611 HPSIPLILEYRELNK

-871 FEIEEKNAPE
+871 FEIEEKNALE

-901 ETSAFVANRW
+901 ETSAFIAKRW

>member
-45 TGLVGMVKKFYKDRK
+45 TGLVGMVKKFYKDKK

-103 EWLQKMGFTCVEVNG
+103 EWLQKMGFTCVEISG

-188 SDNYKGV
+188 SDNYKGI

-232 QALIQDKGSAFLS
+232 QALIQDKESAFLS
-245 KELATLERGCIKEF
+245 KELATLERECIKEF

-293 SPTPL
+293 SPL
-298 ILENTPLLDSMPIL
+298 IV
-312 ENAPILDSVPIL
+312 ENAPILNNAPTLDST
-324 ENAPILDSVPASDNA
+324 PILDSA

-349 SAAPLNAFLEKL
+349 SAEPLSMFLEKL

-366 RVFMRLVLNKEKKVL
+366 RVFMRLVLDKDKKIL

-400 FSPFSLEFLENAF
+400 FSPFSLEFLQNAF
-413 SQMLQHAQIVGHD
+413 SQILQHAQIIGHD

-439 VPLENI
+439 VSLENI
-445 RIQDTQILAFLKNP
+445 HIQDTQILAFLKNP
-459 EKVGFDEVLR
+459 EKVGFDEALK
-469 EYLKEELIPHE
+469 EYLKEDLIPHE

-489 EKSEQLNTELNALK
+489 EKLELLSVELNALK
-503 RLCEYFETGGLEEGL
+503 RLCEYFETGGLEEDL
-518 LTLARDIE
+518 LILARDIE

-532 LMDMEFQGFKIDAPY
+532 LMGMEFQGFKIDAPY

-555 KDELKVLERQILDL
+555 KDELNVLERQILDL

-611 HPSIALILEYRELNK
+611 HPSIPLILEYRELNK

-733 GGDLAKEKRS
+733 GEDLAKEKRS

-764 LNIPLNEAKSYIEA
+764 LSIPLSEAKSYIEA

-785 IKDYLNRMKE
+785 IKDYLNGMRE

-813 DFTGANDYVKGNY
+813 DFNGVNDYIKGNY

-901 ETSAFVANRW
+901 ETSAFIAKRW

>member
-118 FEADDVIASLAT
+118 FEADDVIATLAT

-201 NAKELLQQL
+201 NARELLQRL

-245 KELATLERGCIKEF
+245 KELATLERGCIQEF

-298 ILENTPLLDSMPIL
+298 IV

-324 ENAPILDSVPASDNA
+324 DNASALDNA
-339 PKKSRMIVLE
+339 PTKSSMIVLE
-349 SAAPLNAFLEKL
+349 NTAPFSAFLEKL

-366 RVFMRLVLNKEKKVL
+366 RVFMRLVLDKDKKVL

-400 FSPFSLEFLENAF
+400 FSPFSLEFLQNAF
-413 SQMLQHAQIVGHD
+413 SHMLQHAQIIGHD

-439 VPLENI
+439 VSLENI

-459 EKVGFDEVLR
+459 EKVGFDEVLK
-469 EYLKEELIPHE
+469 EYLKEYLIPHE
-480 KIKDFKAKA
+480 KIKDFKTTSKA
-489 EKSEQLNTELNALK
+489 EKLELLSVELNALK
-503 RLCEYFETGGLEEGL
+503 RLCEYFEKGGLEEDL

-526 TPFVKV
+526 TPFMKV
-532 LMDMEFQGFKIDAPY
+532 LMGMEFQGFKIDAPY

-555 KDELKVLERQILDL
+555 KDELKVLEHQILDL

-583 EVLYEKLGLPKNK
+583 EVLYDKLGLPKNK

-611 HPSIALILEYRELNK
+611 HPSIPLILEYRELNK

-813 DFTGANDYVKGNY
+813 DFTGVNDYIKGNY

-833 IFQGSASDLLKLGML
+833 IFQGSTSDLLKLGML

-871 FEIEEKNAPE
+871 FEIEEKNALE

>member
-30 NKPLTNDKGFPTGLL
+30 NKPLTNDKGFPTWLL
-45 TGLVGMVKKFYKDRK
+45 TGLVGMVKKFYKDKK

-103 EWLQKMGFTCVEVNG
+103 EWLQKMGFTCVEVSG

-201 NAKELLQQL
+201 NAKELLQRL

-259 DFLSCAFPSENPL
+259 DFSSCAFPSENPL

-298 ILENTPLLDSMPIL
+298 ILDNAPLLENT
-312 ENAPILDSVPIL
+312 
-324 ENAPILDSVPASDNA
+324 PASDNA
-339 PKKSRMIVLE
+339 LKKSRMIVLE
-349 SAAPLNAFLEKL
+349 NTAPLSAFLEKL
-361 KNPNA
+361 EKTKA
-366 RVFMRLVLNKEKKVL
+366 RIFMRLVLDKEKKVL
-381 ALAFLLQDQGYF
+381 ALAFLYEDQGYF

-400 FSPFSLEFLENAF
+400 FSPFSSEFLQNAF
-413 SQMLQHAQIVGHD
+413 FKMLQHAQIIGHD

-439 VPLENI
+439 VSLENI

-459 EKVGFDEVLR
+459 EKVGFDEALK
-469 EYLKEELIPHE
+469 EYLKEEWIPHE
-480 KIKDFKAKA
+480 KIKDFKTKSKA
-489 EKSEQLNTELNALK
+489 GKLEQLDMELNALK
-503 RLCEYFETGGLEEGL
+503 RLCEYFEKGGLEENL
-518 LTLARDIE
+518 LALAREVE

-532 LMDMEFQGFKIDAPY
+532 LMGMEFQGFKIDAPY

-555 KDELKVLERQILDL
+555 KNELHVLERQILEL
-569 IGVDFNLNSPKQLG
+569 IGVDFNLNSPKQLS
-583 EVLYEKLGLPKNK
+583 EILYEKLEFPKNK
-596 SHSTDEKNLLKILDK
+596 SRSTDEKSLLKILDK

-708 SQDKDLMEAFLK
+708 SQDKDLVDAFLK

-733 GGDLAKEKRS
+733 GEDLAKEKRS

-813 DFTGANDYVKGNY
+813 DFAGANDYIKGNY

-901 ETSAFVANRW
+901 ETSAFIAKRW

>member
-1 MEQPVIKEGTLALI
+1 MEEPVIKEGILALI

-45 TGLVGMVKKFYKDRK
+45 TGLVGMVKKFYKDKK

-103 EWLQKMGFTCVEVNG
+103 EWLQKMGFTCVEVSG

-130 LSPYKTRIYSKD
+130 ISPYKTRIYSKD

-201 NAKELLQQL
+201 NAKELLQRL

-232 QALIQDKGSAFLS
+232 QALIQDKESAFLS

-259 DFLSCAFPSENPL
+259 DFSSCTFPSENPL

-298 ILENTPLLDSMPIL
+298 ILDNAPLLENT
-312 ENAPILDSVPIL
+312 
-324 ENAPILDSVPASDNA
+324 PASDNA
-339 PKKSRMIVLE
+339 PKKSRLIVLE
-349 SAAPLNAFLEKL
+349 NTEPLSMVLERL

-366 RVFMRLVLNKEKKVL
+366 RVFARLVLDKEKKVL
-381 ALAFLLQDQGYF
+381 ALAFLYEDQGYF

-413 SQMLQHAQIVGHD
+413 SQMLQHVQIVGHD

-459 EKVGFDEVLR
+459 EKVGFDEVLK
-469 EYLKEELIPHE
+469 EYLKEELVPHE
-480 KIKDFKAKA
+480 KIKDFKTKA
-489 EKSEQLNTELNALK
+489 EKLELLSAELNALK
-503 RLCEYFETGGLEEGL
+503 RLCEYFEKGGLEEGL
-518 LTLARDIE
+518 LALAREVE

-532 LMDMEFQGFKIDAPY
+532 LMGMEFQGFKIDAPY

-583 EVLYEKLGLPKNK
+583 EVLYEKLELPKNK
-596 SHSTDEKNLLKILDK
+596 SHSTDEKSLLKILDK

-708 SQDKDLMEAFLK
+708 SQDKDLMDAFLK

-733 GGDLAKEKRS
+733 GEDLAKEKRS

-813 DFTGANDYVKGNY
+813 DFTGANDYIKGNY

-871 FEIEEKNAPE
+871 FEIEEKNALE

-901 ETSAFVANRW
+901 ETSAFIAKRW

>member
-210 GSLEKIYENLD
+210 GSLENIYENLD

-232 QALIQDKGSAFLS
+232 QALIQDKASAFLS

-259 DFLSCAFPSENPL
+259 DFSSCAFPSENPL

-298 ILENTPLLDSMPIL
+298 ILENTPLL
-312 ENAPILDSVPIL
+312 ENAPTL
-324 ENAPILDSVPASDNA
+324 DNA
-339 PKKSRMIVLE
+339 PKKSRLIVLE
-349 SAAPLNAFLEKL
+349 SAAPLSMVLEKL
-361 KNPNA
+361 KNPNT
-366 RVFMRLVLNKEKKVL
+366 RVFMRLVLDKDKKVL
-381 ALAFLLQDQGYF
+381 ALAFLYEDQGYF

-400 FSPFSLEFLENAF
+400 FSPFSLEFLQNAF

-426 LKPLLSFLKAKYQ
+426 LKPLLNFLKAKYQ

-469 EYLKEELIPHE
+469 EYLKEELVPHE
-480 KIKDFKAKA
+480 KIKDFKTKA
-489 EKSEQLNTELNALK
+489 EKLELLSVELNALK
-503 RLCEYFETGGLEEGL
+503 RLCEYFEKGGLEENL
-518 LTLARDIE
+518 LALAKGVE

-532 LMDMEFQGFKIDAPY
+532 LMGMEFQGFKIDAPY

-555 KDELKVLERQILDL
+555 KNELHVLERQILDL
-569 IGVDFNLNSPKQLG
+569 IGMDFNLNSPKQLG
-583 EVLYEKLGLPKNK
+583 EVLYEKLELPKNK

-611 HPSIALILEYRELNK
+611 HPSIPLILEYRELNK

-813 DFTGANDYVKGNY
+813 DFTGANDYIKGNY

-871 FEIEEKNAPE
+871 FEIEEKNALE

-901 ETSAFVANRW
+901 ETSAFMAKRW

>member
-1 MEQPVIKEGTLALI
+1 MEELKEGTLALI

-103 EWLQKMGFTCVEVNG
+103 EWLQKMGFTCVEVSG

-201 NAKELLQQL
+201 NAKELLQRL

-259 DFLSCAFPSENPL
+259 DFSSCAFPSENPL

-298 ILENTPLLDSMPIL
+298 ILDNAPLLENMPASDNTPTL
-312 ENAPILDSVPIL
+312 
-324 ENAPILDSVPASDNA
+324 DNA
-339 PKKSRMIVLE
+339 PKKSRLIVLE
-349 SAAPLNAFLEKL
+349 NTAPLSAFLEKL
-361 KNPNA
+361 KNSNA
-366 RVFMRLVLNKEKKVL
+366 RIFARLVLDKEKKVL
-381 ALAFLLQDQGYF
+381 ALAFLYEDQGYF

-400 FSPFSLEFLENAF
+400 FSPFSLEFLQNAF

-439 VPLENI
+439 VSLENI

-459 EKVGFDEVLR
+459 EKVGFDEVLK
-469 EYLKEELIPHE
+469 EYLKEELILHE
-480 KIKDFKAKA
+480 KIKDFKTKSKA
-489 EKSEQLNTELNALK
+489 GKLELLSVELNALK
-503 RLCEYFETGGLEEGL
+503 RLCEYFEKGGLEEGL
-518 LTLARDIE
+518 LALAREVE

-532 LMDMEFQGFKIDAPY
+532 LMGMEFQGFKIDAPY

-555 KDELKVLERQILDL
+555 KNELHVLECQILDS
-569 IGVDFNLNSPKQLG
+569 IGVDFNLNSPKQLS
-583 EVLYEKLGLPKNK
+583 EILYEELELPKNK
-596 SHSTDEKNLLKILDK
+596 SHSTDEKSLLKILDK
-611 HPSIALILEYRELNK
+611 HPSIPLILEYRELNK

-675 GLLIRKGFIA
+675 GLLIRKGFIS

-733 GGDLAKEKRS
+733 GEDLAKEKRS

-813 DFTGANDYVKGNY
+813 DFTGANDYIKGNY

-871 FEIEEKNAPE
+871 FEIEEKNALE

-901 ETSAFVANRW
+901 ETSAFVAKRW

>member
-167 VEKYGILP
+167 VGKYGILP

-188 SDNYKGV
+188 SDNYKGI

-232 QALIQDKGSAFLS
+232 QALIHDKESAFLS

-293 SPTPL
+293 SPL
-298 ILENTPLLDSMPIL
+298 IADNAPTL
-312 ENAPILDSVPIL
+312 ENAP
-324 ENAPILDSVPASDNA
+324 ASENA
-339 PKKSRMIVLE
+339 PKKSCMIVLE
-349 SAAPLNAFLEKL
+349 NPAPLSMFLEKL
-361 KNPNA
+361 EKTNA
-366 RVFMRLVLNKEKKVL
+366 RVFMRLVLDKEKKVL

-400 FSPFSLEFLENAF
+400 FSPFSLGFLQNAF
-413 SQMLQHAQIVGHD
+413 SQMLQHACIIGHD
-426 LKPLLSFLKAKYQ
+426 LKPLLSFLRAKYQ
-439 VPLENI
+439 VSLENI

-480 KIKDFKAKA
+480 KIKDFKTKA
-489 EKSEQLNTELNALK
+489 EKLELLSVELNALK
-503 RLCEYFETGGLEEGL
+503 RLCEYFEKGGLEEDL

-532 LMDMEFQGFKIDAPY
+532 LIGMEFQGFKIDVPY

-555 KDELKVLERQILDL
+555 KNELHVLERQILDL
-569 IGVDFNLNSPKQLG
+569 IGMDFNLNSPKQLG

-733 GGDLAKEKRS
+733 GGDLAKKKRS

-764 LNIPLNEAKSYIEA
+764 LNISLSEAKSYIEA

-813 DFTGANDYVKGNY
+813 DFTGVNDYIKGNY

-871 FEIEEKNAPE
+871 FEIEEKNALE

-901 ETSAFVANRW
+901 ETSAFIAKRW

>member
-1 MEQPVIKEGTLALI
+1 MEEPVIKEGTLALI
-15 DTFAYLFRSYYMSAK
+15 DTFAYLFRSYYMGAK

-103 EWLQKMGFTCVEVNG
+103 EWLQKMGFTCVEVSG

-201 NAKELLQQL
+201 NAKELLQRL

-259 DFLSCAFPSENPL
+259 DFSSCAFPSENPL

-298 ILENTPLLDSMPIL
+298 ILDNTPLL
-312 ENAPILDSVPIL
+312 ENTPV
-324 ENAPILDSVPASDNA
+324 SDNA

-349 SAAPLNAFLEKL
+349 NTASLSAFLEKL
-361 KNPNA
+361 KKTNA
-366 RVFMRLVLNKEKKVL
+366 RIFMRLALDKEKKVL
-381 ALAFLLQDQGYF
+381 ALAFLYEDQGYF

-400 FSPFSLEFLENAF
+400 FSPFSLEFLQNAF
-413 SQMLQHAQIVGHD
+413 FKMLQHAQIIGHD

-439 VPLENI
+439 VSLENI

-459 EKVGFDEVLR
+459 EKVGFDEVLK

-480 KIKDFKAKA
+480 KIKDFKTKSKA
-489 EKSEQLNTELNALK
+489 GKLEQLDMELNALK
-503 RLCEYFETGGLEEGL
+503 RLCEYFEKGGLEEGL
-518 LTLARDIE
+518 LALAREVE

-532 LMDMEFQGFKIDAPY
+532 LMGMEFQGFKIDAPY

-555 KDELKVLERQILDL
+555 KNELHVLERQILDL
-569 IGVDFNLNSPKQLG
+569 IGVDFNLNSPKQLS
-583 EVLYEKLGLPKNK
+583 EILYEKLELPQNK
-596 SHSTDEKNLLKILDK
+596 SHSTDEKSLLKILDK

-708 SQDKDLMEAFLK
+708 SQDKDLMDAFLK

-733 GGDLAKEKRS
+733 GEDLAKEKRS

-813 DFTGANDYVKGNY
+813 DFTGANDYIKGNY

-871 FEIEEKNAPE
+871 FEIEEKNALE
-881 LQQEIQRIL
+881 LQREIQRIL

-901 ETSAFVANRW
+901 ETSAFIAKRW

>member
-1 MEQPVIKEGTLALI
+1 MEEPVIKEGTLALI

-103 EWLQKMGFTCVEVNG
+103 EWLQKMGFTCVEMNG

-201 NAKELLQQL
+201 NAKELLQRL

-221 LAKNLLSPKMY
+221 LVKNLLSPKMY
-232 QALIQDKGSAFLS
+232 QALIQDKESAFLS

-259 DFLSCAFPSENPL
+259 DFSSCAFPSENPL

-298 ILENTPLLDSMPIL
+298 ILENTPLL
-312 ENAPILDSVPIL
+312 E
-324 ENAPILDSVPASDNA
+324 NA

-349 SAAPLNAFLEKL
+349 NTEPLSAFLERL
-361 KNPNA
+361 KKTNA
-366 RVFMRLVLNKEKKVL
+366 RIFMRLVLDKEKKVL
-381 ALAFLLQDQGYF
+381 ALAFLYEDQGYF

-400 FSPFSLEFLENAF
+400 FSPFSLEFLEKAF
-413 SQMLQHAQIVGHD
+413 SQMLQHACIIGHD

-439 VPLENI
+439 VSLENI

-480 KIKDFKAKA
+480 KIKDFKTKSKA
-489 EKSEQLNTELNALK
+489 GKLEQLDMELNALK
-503 RLCEYFETGGLEEGL
+503 RLCEYFEKGGLEEGL
-518 LTLARDIE
+518 LALAREVE

-532 LMDMEFQGFKIDAPY
+532 LMGMEFQGFKIDAPY

-555 KDELKVLERQILDL
+555 KNELKVLERQILEL
-569 IGVDFNLNSPKQLG
+569 IGVDFNLNSPKQLS
-583 EVLYEKLGLPKNK
+583 EILYEKLELPKNK
-596 SHSTDEKNLLKILDK
+596 SHSTDEKSLLKILDK

-733 GGDLAKEKRS
+733 GEDLAKEKRS

-813 DFTGANDYVKGNY
+813 DFTGVNDYIKGNY

-871 FEIEEKNAPE
+871 FEIEEKNALE

-901 ETSAFVANRW
+901 ETSAFTAKRW

>member
-201 NAKELLQQL
+201 NAKELLQRL

-259 DFLSCAFPSENPL
+259 DFLSCAFPRENPL

-298 ILENTPLLDSMPIL
+298 ILDNASVL
-312 ENAPILDSVPIL
+312 ENAPAL
-324 ENAPILDSVPASDNA
+324 DNA

-349 SAAPLNAFLEKL
+349 SAAPLSAFLEKL
-361 KNPNA
+361 EKTNA
-366 RVFMRLVLNKEKKVL
+366 RIFARLVLDKEKKVL
-381 ALAFLLQDQGYF
+381 ALAFLYEDQGYF

-400 FSPFSLEFLENAF
+400 FSPFSLEFLQNAF
-413 SQMLQHAQIVGHD
+413 SQILQHAQIIGHD

-459 EKVGFDEVLR
+459 EKVGFDEVLK

-480 KIKDFKAKA
+480 KIKDFKTKA
-489 EKSEQLNTELNALK
+489 EKLELLSVELNALK
-503 RLCEYFETGGLEEGL
+503 RLCEYFEKGGLEENL
-518 LTLARDIE
+518 LALARGVE
-526 TPFVKV
+526 TPFMKV
-532 LMDMEFQGFKIDAPY
+532 LMGMEFQGFKIDAPY

-583 EVLYEKLGLPKNK
+583 EILYEKLELPKNK

-685 SSKEYCLLGV
+685 SSEEYCLLGV

-708 SQDKDLMEAFLK
+708 SQDKDLMDAFLR

-733 GGDLAKEKRS
+733 GEDLAKEKRS

-764 LNIPLNEAKSYIEA
+764 LNIPLNEAKSYTEA

-813 DFTGANDYVKGNY
+813 DFNGVNDYVKGNY

-901 ETSAFVANRW
+901 ETSAFVASRW

>member
-1 MEQPVIKEGTLALI
+1 MEELKEGTLALI

-103 EWLQKMGFTCVEVNG
+103 EWLQKMGFTCVEVSG

-201 NAKELLQQL
+201 NAKELLQRL

-259 DFLSCAFPSENPL
+259 DFSSCAFPSENPL

-298 ILENTPLLDSMPIL
+298 ILENTPLLDS
-312 ENAPILDSVPIL
+312 A
-324 ENAPILDSVPASDNA
+324 PASDNA
-339 PKKSRMIVLE
+339 PKKSRLIVLE
-349 SAAPLNAFLEKL
+349 NTEPLSAFLEKL
-361 KNPNA
+361 KKTNA
-366 RVFMRLVLNKEKKVL
+366 RIFMRLALDKEKKVL
-381 ALAFLLQDQGYF
+381 ALAFLYEDQGYF

-400 FSPFSLEFLENAF
+400 FSPFSLEFLQNAF
-413 SQMLQHAQIVGHD
+413 FKMLQHAQIIGHD

-439 VPLENI
+439 VSLENI

-459 EKVGFDEVLR
+459 EKVGFDEVLKQ
-469 EYLKEELIPHE
+469 YLKEEWIPHE
-480 KIKDFKAKA
+480 KIKDFKTKSKA
-489 EKSEQLNTELNALK
+489 GKLEQLDMELNALK
-503 RLCEYFETGGLEEGL
+503 RLCEYFEKGGLEEGL
-518 LTLARDIE
+518 LALAREVE
-526 TPFVKV
+526 TPFMKV
-532 LMDMEFQGFKIDAPY
+532 LMGMEFQGFKIDAPY

-555 KDELKVLERQILDL
+555 KNELHVLERQILDL
-569 IGVDFNLNSPKQLG
+569 IGADFNLNSPKQLS
-583 EVLYEKLGLPKNK
+583 EILYEKLELPKNK
-596 SHSTDEKNLLKILDK
+596 SHSTDEKSLLKILDK

-708 SQDKDLMEAFLK
+708 SQDKDLIDAFLK

-733 GGDLAKEKRS
+733 GEDLAKEKRS

-813 DFTGANDYVKGNY
+813 DFTGANDYIKGNY

-871 FEIEEKNAPE
+871 FEIEEKNALE

-901 ETSAFVANRW
+901 ETSAFIAKRW

>member
-1 MEQPVIKEGTLALI
+1 MEEPVIKEGTLALI

-30 NKPLTNDKGFPTGLL
+30 NKPLTNVKGFPTGLL
-45 TGLVGMVKKFYKDRK
+45 TGLVGMVKKFYKDKK

-103 EWLQKMGFTCVEVNG
+103 EWLQKMGFTCVEVSG
-118 FEADDVIASLAT
+118 FEADDVIASLAM

-157 GKTEFLAKDC
+157 GKTEFLVKDC

-201 NAKELLQQL
+201 NAKELLQRL

-232 QALIQDKGSAFLS
+232 QALIQDKESAFLS

-259 DFLSCAFPSENPL
+259 DFSSCAFPSENPL

-298 ILENTPLLDSMPIL
+298 ILDNTPLLD
-312 ENAPILDSVPIL
+312 NT
-324 ENAPILDSVPASDNA
+324 PASDNA

-349 SAAPLNAFLEKL
+349 NTAPLSAFLEKL
-361 KNPNA
+361 KKTNA
-366 RVFMRLVLNKEKKVL
+366 RIFARLVLDKEKKVL
-381 ALAFLLQDQGYF
+381 ALAFLLEDQGYF

-400 FSPFSLEFLENAF
+400 FSPFSLEFLQNAF
-413 SQMLQHAQIVGHD
+413 SQILQHAQIVGHD

-439 VPLENI
+439 VSLENI

-459 EKVGFDEVLR
+459 EKVGFDEVLKQ
-469 EYLKEELIPHE
+469 YLKEEWIPHE
-480 KIKDFKAKA
+480 KIKDFKTKSKT
-489 EKSEQLNTELNALK
+489 EKLEQLDMELNALK
-503 RLCEYFETGGLEEGL
+503 RLCEYFEKGGLEEGL
-518 LTLARDIE
+518 LALAREVE
-526 TPFVKV
+526 TPFMKV
-532 LMDMEFQGFKIDAPY
+532 LMGMEFQGFKIDAPY

-555 KDELKVLERQILDL
+555 KHELHVLERQILEL
-569 IGVDFNLNSPKQLG
+569 IGVDFNLNSPKQLS
-583 EVLYEKLGLPKNK
+583 EILYEKLELPKNK
-596 SHSTDEKNLLKILDK
+596 SHSTDEKSLLKILDK

-675 GLLIRKGFIA
+675 GLLIRKGFIS

-733 GGDLAKEKRS
+733 GEYLAKEKRS

-764 LNIPLNEAKSYIEA
+764 LNIPLSEAKSYIEA

-785 IKDYLNRMKE
+785 IKNYLNRMKE
-795 EILKTS
+795 EILRTS

-871 FEIEEKNAPE
+871 FEIEEKNALE

>member
-1 MEQPVIKEGTLALI
+1 MEEPVIKEGTLALI
-15 DTFAYLFRSYYMSAK
+15 DTFAYLFRSYYMGAK
-30 NKPLTNDKGFPTGLL
+30 NKPLTNVKGFPTGLL
-45 TGLVGMVKKFYKDRK
+45 MGLVGMVKKFYKDRK

-103 EWLQKMGFTCVEVNG
+103 EWLQKMGFTCVEVSG

-201 NAKELLQQL
+201 NAKELLQRL

-232 QALIQDKGSAFLS
+232 QALIQDKESAFLS

-259 DFLSCAFPSENPL
+259 DFSSCAFPSENPL

-298 ILENTPLLDSMPIL
+298 ILENAPLLD
-312 ENAPILDSVPIL
+312 NAPLL
-324 ENAPILDSVPASDNA
+324 ENA
-339 PKKSRMIVLE
+339 PKKSRLIVLE
-349 SAAPLNAFLEKL
+349 NTEPLSAFLEKL
-361 KNPNA
+361 KNSNA
-366 RVFMRLVLNKEKKVL
+366 RIFMRLALDKEKKVL
-381 ALAFLLQDQGYF
+381 ALAFLYEDQGYF

-400 FSPFSLEFLENAF
+400 FSPFSLEFLQNAF
-413 SQMLQHAQIVGHD
+413 FKMLQHAQIIGHD

-439 VPLENI
+439 VSLENI

-459 EKVGFDEVLR
+459 EKVGFDEVLK

-480 KIKDFKAKA
+480 KIKDFKTKSKA
-489 EKSEQLNTELNALK
+489 GKLEQLDMELNALK
-503 RLCEYFETGGLEEGL
+503 RLCEYFEKGGLEEGL
-518 LTLARDIE
+518 LALAREVE

-532 LMDMEFQGFKIDAPY
+532 LMGMEFQGFKIDVPH

-555 KDELKVLERQILDL
+555 KNELHVLERQILEL
-569 IGVDFNLNSPKQLG
+569 IGVDFNLNSPKQLS
-583 EVLYEKLGLPKNK
+583 EILYEKLELPKNK
-596 SHSTDEKNLLKILDK
+596 SHSTDEKSLLKILDK

-708 SQDKDLMEAFLK
+708 SQDKDLMDAFLK

-733 GGDLAKEKRS
+733 GEDLAKEKRS

-813 DFTGANDYVKGNY
+813 DFAGANDYIKGNY

-871 FEIEEKNAPE
+871 FEIEEKNALE

-901 ETSAFVANRW
+901 ETSAFIANRW

>member
-1 MEQPVIKEGTLALI
+1 MEEPVIKEGTLALI

-45 TGLVGMVKKFYKDRK
+45 TGLVGMVKKFYKDKK

-103 EWLQKMGFTCVEVNG
+103 EWLQKMGFTCVEVSG

-157 GKTEFLAKDC
+157 GKTEFLVKDC

-201 NAKELLQQL
+201 NAKELLQRL

-232 QALIQDKGSAFLS
+232 QALIQDKESAFLS

-259 DFLSCAFPSENPL
+259 DFSSCTFPSENPL

-298 ILENTPLLDSMPIL
+298 ILDNAPLLD
-312 ENAPILDSVPIL
+312 NT
-324 ENAPILDSVPASDNA
+324 PASDNA

-349 SAAPLNAFLEKL
+349 NTELLSAFLEKL
-361 KNPNA
+361 KKTNA
-366 RVFMRLVLNKEKKVL
+366 RIFVRLALDKEKKVL
-381 ALAFLLQDQGYF
+381 ALAFLYEDQGYF

-400 FSPFSLEFLENAF
+400 FSPFSLEFLQNAF
-413 SQMLQHAQIVGHD
+413 FKMLQHAQIIGHD

-439 VPLENI
+439 VSLENI

-459 EKVGFDEVLR
+459 EKVGFDEVLK

-480 KIKDFKAKA
+480 KIKDFKTKSKA
-489 EKSEQLNTELNALK
+489 GKLEQLDMELNALK
-503 RLCEYFETGGLEEGL
+503 RLCEYFEKGGLEENL
-518 LTLARDIE
+518 LALAREVE
-526 TPFVKV
+526 TPFMKV
-532 LMDMEFQGFKIDAPY
+532 LMGMEFQGFKIDAPY
-547 FKRLEQEF
+547 FKHLEQEF
-555 KDELKVLERQILDL
+555 KNELHVLERQILDS
-569 IGVDFNLNSPKQLG
+569 IGVDFNLNSPKQLS
-583 EVLYEKLGLPKNK
+583 EILYEKLELPQNK
-596 SHSTDEKNLLKILDK
+596 SRSTDEKSLLKILDK

-708 SQDKDLMEAFLK
+708 SQDKDLMDAFLK

-733 GGDLAKEKRS
+733 GEDLAKEKRS

-871 FEIEEKNAPE
+871 FEIEEKNALE

-901 ETSAFVANRW
+901 ETSAFIAKRW

>member
-1 MEQPVIKEGTLALI
+1 MEELKEGTLALI
-15 DTFAYLFRSYYMSAK
+15 DTFAYLFRSYFMSAK

-103 EWLQKMGFTCVEVNG
+103 EWLQKMGFVCVEVSG

-201 NAKELLQQL
+201 NAKELLQRL

-232 QALIQDKGSAFLS
+232 QALIQDKASAFLS

-259 DFLSCAFPSENPL
+259 DFSSCAFPSENPL

-298 ILENTPLLDSMPIL
+298 ILDNTPLLD
-312 ENAPILDSVPIL
+312 NAPLLDNTPL
-324 ENAPILDSVPASDNA
+324 LDNA
-339 PKKSRMIVLE
+339 PKKSRLIVLE
-349 SAAPLNAFLEKL
+349 STELLSAFLEKL
-361 KNPNA
+361 KKTNA
-366 RVFMRLVLNKEKKVL
+366 RIFMRLVLDKEKKVL
-381 ALAFLLQDQGYF
+381 ALAFLLEDQGYF

-400 FSPFSLEFLENAF
+400 FSPFSLEFLQNAF
-413 SQMLQHAQIVGHD
+413 FKILQHACIIGHD

-439 VPLENI
+439 VSLENI

-459 EKVGFDEVLR
+459 EKVGFDEVLK

-480 KIKDFKAKA
+480 KIKDFKTKA
-489 EKSEQLNTELNALK
+489 EKLELLSVELHALK
-503 RLCEYFETGGLEEGL
+503 RLCEYFEKGGLEEGL
-518 LTLARDIE
+518 LALAREVE
-526 TPFVKV
+526 TPFMKV
-532 LMDMEFQGFKIDAPY
+532 LMGMEFQGFKIDAPY

-555 KDELKVLERQILDL
+555 KNELHVLERQILDL
-569 IGVDFNLNSPKQLG
+569 IGADFNLNSPKQLS
-583 EVLYEKLGLPKNK
+583 EILYEKLELPKNK
-596 SHSTDEKNLLKILDK
+596 SRSTDEKSLLKILDK

-708 SQDKDLMEAFLK
+708 SQDKDLMDAFLK

-813 DFTGANDYVKGNY
+813 DFTGVNDYVKGNY

-871 FEIEEKNAPE
+871 FEIEEKNALE

>member
-30 NKPLTNDKGFPTGLL
+30 TKPLTNDKGFPTGLL

-103 EWLQKMGFTCVEVNG
+103 EWLQKMGFTCVEISG

-188 SDNYKGV
+188 SDNYKGI

-245 KELATLERGCIKEF
+245 KELATLERECIQEF

-298 ILENTPLLDSMPIL
+298 IV
-312 ENAPILDSVPIL
+312 ENAPILNSM
-324 ENAPILDSVPASDNA
+324 PASDNVSALDNA

-349 SAAPLNAFLEKL
+349 SAEPLSMFLEKL

-400 FSPFSLEFLENAF
+400 FSPFSLEFLQNAF
-413 SQMLQHAQIVGHD
+413 SQMLQHAQIIGHD
-426 LKPLLSFLKAKYQ
+426 LKPLLSFLKAKYE
-439 VPLENI
+439 VSLENI
-445 RIQDTQILAFLKNP
+445 HIQDTQILAFLKNP
-459 EKVGFDEVLR
+459 EKVGFDEVLK

-480 KIKDFKAKA
+480 KIKDFKIKSKV
-489 EKSEQLNTELNALK
+489 EKLEQLDMELNALK
-503 RLCEYFETGGLEEGL
+503 RLCEYFEKGGLEEGL
-518 LTLARDIE
+518 LILARDIE

-532 LMDMEFQGFKIDAPY
+532 LMDMEFQGFKIDALY

-555 KDELKVLERQILDL
+555 KDELNILERQILDL

-785 IKDYLNRMKE
+785 IKDYLNGMKE

-901 ETSAFVANRW
+901 ETSAFIAKRW

>member
-1 MEQPVIKEGTLALI
+1 MEEPVIKEGTLALI

-103 EWLQKMGFTCVEVNG
+103 EWLQKMGFTCVEMSG

-201 NAKELLQQL
+201 NAKELLQRL

-232 QALIQDKGSAFLS
+232 QALIQDKESAFLS

-293 SPTPL
+293 SPL
-298 ILENTPLLDSMPIL
+298 IV
-312 ENAPILDSVPIL
+312 ENAPASDSM
-324 ENAPILDSVPASDNA
+324 PASDNA
-339 PKKSRMIVLE
+339 PKKSRLIVLE
-349 SAAPLNAFLEKL
+349 SAASLSMVLERL

-366 RVFMRLVLNKEKKVL
+366 RVFARLVLDKEKKVL
-381 ALAFLLQDQGYF
+381 ALAFLYEDQGYF

-413 SQMLQHAQIVGHD
+413 SQMLQHVQIVGHD

-459 EKVGFDEVLR
+459 EKVGFDEVLK
-469 EYLKEELIPHE
+469 EYLKEELVPHE
-480 KIKDFKAKA
+480 KIKDFKT
-489 EKSEQLNTELNALK
+489 KSKVGKLEQLDMELNALR
-503 RLCEYFETGGLEEGL
+503 RLCEYFEKGGLEENL
-518 LTLARDIE
+518 LALAREVE
-526 TPFVKV
+526 TPFMKV
-532 LMDMEFQGFKIDAPY
+532 LMGMEFQGFKIDAPY

-555 KDELKVLERQILDL
+555 KNELHVLERQILEL
-569 IGVDFNLNSPKQLG
+569 IGVDFNLNSPKQLS
-583 EVLYEKLGLPKNK
+583 EVLYEKLGLPQNK
-596 SHSTDEKNLLKILDK
+596 SHSTDEKSLLKILDK

-708 SQDKDLMEAFLK
+708 SQDKDLMDAFLK

-813 DFTGANDYVKGNY
+813 DFTGANDYIKGNY

-871 FEIEEKNAPE
+871 FEIEEKNALE

-890 NDEVYPLRVPL
+890 NDEVYSLRVPL
-901 ETSAFVANRW
+901 ETSAFIAKRW